1 MVGMDVPTDSQ
12 PYPWKYAA
20 VIAGAYL
27 VAALLGWVFW
37 PVPVVPLWF
46 LSGIGLAAL
55 WVGGRR
61 LWPVVLLSAWAIAL
75 SILTRLEVPLPMAAG
90 LGLGLALVHTFE
102 ALLARALLR
111 WRRVPRYPL
120 DTLRNAF
127 YWVALG
133 GVVSTLFGALG
144 STALLSA
151 AGLLFNKVYYLQ
163 TRWFSG
169 VVAVLVVGTLL
180 VVWCTPER
188 RPPRHSLLERALALL
203 FSWLGAAFIFGGVAW
218 YPPLTAYHLDYLILP
233 LLTALVLRYGER
245 METLVMLGALLMA
258 IVFTLGGTGPFVG
271 EDLTTA
277 FFRLHLHLA
286 VVSGL
291 MLVFLGGVSQRE
303 AAETGLQALVDSLRE
318 HNRRIELLNDI
329 TLQALEAANEYELL
343 QRLAARLAE
352 LWEADAC
359 YISLWDEV
367 NRKVIPG
374 AAYGPYREAYRR
386 MRLDPEETPLAESVL
401 RAGEPIFVPDALHSE
416 HISATIVERFPTRA
430 LLGIPLIANR
440 RWLGAVLVGFQSS
453 RQMTPEEM
461 LWAQRVGAMVA
472 LALQKVQLYVR
483 TLDGLTREQRLAA
496 ITALFSADLDLDAT
510 LERVT
515 ELLTE
520 LVDAD
525 AGALALIDEDGEH
538 MLYPHLVGLPAS
550 LAGARVP
557 RGKGGLAWYIV
568 DTQESLLLDDYRQHM
583 DSLSEWSRADIQ
595 AFLGVPILAHEQ
607 CLGAIGLFRRPG
619 RQPFTPQD
627 AALIA
632 SIGRQAGLAIQ
643 NALLYRREHTLRQR
657 AETLREIALDVTA
670 SLDLETIL
678 NRLLEHLRSMVPFGS
693 ASVFLVEDAGLRLVT
708 GRNLRRPEEVLHHLF
723 PLDDA
728 LFREICRTSRPLMLE
743 DPAAHPQFQGWG
755 GTHDIQCWLGVPLRQ
770 RDEVIG
776 YITLDRY
783 EKIPYSAEEISLA
796 EAVTSQAAAA
806 IAQARLFQQTEQR
819 ARQLAV
825 LYEFSQQFVRQVDP
839 ERIAGQACRLA
850 IERLE
855 ALFAWVGMVPGGEIH
870 LMPLGF
876 AHSLRR
882 VELSGGGDTALPEIS
897 AALAQT
903 GFAHQALRSGAPLV
917 VERLEDGGEA
927 LSEEDRAILA
937 SLGSV
942 SVTAFSLRHGGQV
955 LGVLL
960 MGSGEA
966 DFFLG
971 ERLRFMQSFANQVS
985 VALENA
991 RLFADT
997 RRHLEY
1003 LQALHTIDMT
1013 INASLDLDVTLS
1025 VLVRQLVSQLR
1036 VDAVAIFVLDPKTN
1050 LLTYRLGEGFQT
1062 TSPAG
1067 TRLRLGQGRAGKV
1080 ALTRQPAYIADLRKR
1095 VPAGAYTAAL
1105 IHEEGFIAY
1114 YGAPLIAKGQV
1125 KGVLEIYNRRA
1136 LRPDAQ
1142 WMEFLNAVAAQAAI
1156 AMDNAALFQSL
1167 ERSNFD
1173 LLLAYDTTLEGWSRA
1188 LELRDAET
1196 EGHSERVTEMTLRLA
1211 RAMGISDEKLIHI
1224 RYGALLHDIGKMGI
1238 PDHILYKPGPLTE
1251 EEWEIMRQHP
1261 VYAYNLLA
1269 PIPYLRQ
1276 ALDIPYCHHERWQGQ
1291 GYPRGL
1297 KGEQIPLAARIFAVV
1312 DVWDALSKDRP
1323 YRKAW
1328 PQDKVKRY
1336 LREQAGIQF
1345 DPKVVDVFLRVL
1357 DEESG

>member
-20 VIAGAYL
+20 VIAGAYF
-27 VAALLGWVFW
+27 VAALLGWAFW
-37 PVPVVPLWF
+37 PVPVGPLWF

-61 LWPVVLLSAWAIAL
+61 LWPVVLLSAWATGL
-75 SILTRLEVPLPMAAG
+75 SILPRLDVALPGAAA
-90 LGLGLALVHTFE
+90 LGLGLALVHTSE

-120 DTLRNAF
+120 NTLRDAL

-133 GVVSTLFGALG
+133 GVVPTLFGALS
-144 STALLSA
+144 STVLLRAS
-151 AGLLFNKVYYLQ
+151 GLLPNGFPYLQ
-163 TRWFSG
+163 TRWFSSI
-169 VVAVLVVGTLL
+169 VAVLVVGTML
-180 VVWCTPER
+180 VVWCAPER
-188 RPPRHSLLERALALL
+188 RPSGHTRLERALALL
-203 FSWLGAAFIFGGVAW
+203 FSWLGVAFIFGGVTW
-218 YPPLTAYHLDYLILP
+218 YPPLAAYHLDYLILP
-233 LLTALVLRYGER
+233 LLTALVLRYGAR
-245 METLVMLGALLMA
+245 METLVMLGALLIA
-258 IVFTLGGTGPFVG
+258 VVFTLQGVGPFAG
-271 EDLTTA
+271 PDMTTA

-286 VVSGL
+286 VVGGL

-303 AAETGLQALVDSLRE
+303 AAETGLQVLVDSLRE

-352 LWEADAC
+352 LWQAEAC
-359 YISLWDEV
+359 YISLWDEA
-367 NRKVIPG
+367 NRKVVPG
-374 AAYGPYREAYRR
+374 AAYGAYQEDYRKMHLA
-386 MRLDPEETPLAESVL
+386 PGETSLAESVL
-401 RAGEPIFVPDALHSE
+401 RAGEPIFVPDAAHSE
-416 HISATIVERFPTRA
+416 YISATIVERFPTRA

-440 RWLGAVLVGFQSS
+440 RWLGAVLVGFHTS

-483 TLDGLTREQRLAA
+483 TLNGLTREQRLAA

-510 LERVT
+510 LARVT

-525 AGALALIDEDGEH
+525 AGALALLDEENQC
-538 MLYPHLVGLPAS
+538 MTYPHLVGLPAS
-550 LAGARVP
+550 LAGTRVP
-557 RGKGGLAWYIV
+557 RGKGGLAWHIV
-568 DTQESLLLDDYRQHM
+568 DLQESLLLDDYRQHT

-708 GRNLRRPEEVLHHLF
+708 GRNLRRPDEVLRHIF

-743 DPAAHPQFQGWG
+743 DPAAHPEFKGWG
-755 GTHDIQCWLGVPLRQ
+755 GTQGIQCWLGVPLRQ

-825 LYEFSQQFVRQVDP
+825 LYDLSQQFVRQVDP
-839 ERIAGQACRLA
+839 ERIAAQACRLA

-855 ALFAWVGMVPGGEIH
+855 ALFAWVGMVPGGEVR

-876 AHSLRR
+876 AHGLRR
-882 VELSGGGDTALPEIS
+882 VERNGRAALPEVS
-897 AALAQT
+897 SALAQMA
-903 GFAHQALRSGAPLV
+903 FARQALRSGAPLV
-917 VERLEDGGEA
+917 VERLEDGET
-927 LSEEDRAILA
+927 LSEEDRSILA
-937 SLGSV
+937 SLGAV

-960 MGSGEA
+960 MGGGEP

-1067 TRLRLGQGRAGKV
+1067 MRLRLGQGRAGRV
-1080 ALTRQPAYIADLRKR
+1080 ALTRQPVYIADLRER
-1095 VPAGAYTAAL
+1095 VPTGAYTAAL
-1105 IHEEGFIAY
+1105 VHEEGFIAY
-1114 YGAPLIAKGQV
+1114 YGVPLIAKGQV

-1211 RAMGISDEKLIHI
+1211 RAMGITDEKLTHI

-1261 VYAYNLLA
+1261 IYAYNLLA

-1336 LREQAGIQF
+1336 LREQAGVQF
-1345 DPKVVDVFLRVL
+1345 DPKVVDIFLRVL
-1357 DEESG
+1357 DEETG